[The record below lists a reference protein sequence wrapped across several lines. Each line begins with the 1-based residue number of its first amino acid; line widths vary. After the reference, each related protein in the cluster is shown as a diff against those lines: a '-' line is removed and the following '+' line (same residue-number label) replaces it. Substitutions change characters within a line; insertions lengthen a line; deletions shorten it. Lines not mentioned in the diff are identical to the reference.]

1 MNPQLDEKI
10 KRAERDC
17 IKANTEYVIAREKLL
32 ILRDEAKRLFTP
44 SCPTCKNYERKGEP
58 VRYNCYDCAHFD
70 PDKSCS
76 PCHWEPK
83 IEPEPEPERRCIS
96 CKHYLTPSHRPPC
109 CVCQCVGDR
118 QRERGDRWT
127 HPLWEKK
134 PEEKPAPVRDCST
147 CQDMA
152 ADPREEPCCNCER
165 LPSEYRMDHYKEKT
179 T

>member
-1 MNPQLDEKI
+1 MNPLDEQIKLGKRWKRSF

-58 VRYNCYDCAHFD
+58 VRYNCHDCAHFD

-76 PCHWEPK
+76 PCHWDPK
-83 IEPEPEPERRCIS
+83 IEPGNELIEVI
-96 CKHYLTPSHRPPC
+96 KNTLNTVGIPS
-109 CVCQCVGDR
+109 VGMWA
-118 QRERGDRWT
+118 E
-127 HPLWEKK
+127 K
-134 PEEKPAPVRDCST
+134 PEEKPEGNCET
-147 CQDMA
+147 CVSRFR
-152 ADPREEPCCNCER
+152 PGHLEPCVNCTR
-165 LPSEYRMDHYKEKT
+165 LPKAICTKANRMDHYKEKT